1 MDLPRL
7 RDEYERHRARARAL
21 AGRPGDIAQRVM
33 IHHQIYR
40 DSGANHVFP
49 LVALHGALWGCGFFE
64 STGKL
69 GELVSY
75 RYFYDEAQ
83 RLDRHAMLDRF
94 AEGFK
99 AINRE
104 VFIDTYANFYFT
116 REHGEAPRADE
127 LVHPELLA
135 LLNAAHRARR
145 SGAQLDPAT
154 RRALFSSA
162 LRFEQERTVAPGIAA
177 EIARFDCPILRALC
191 LKPVVRF
198 AYFPA
203 WRAFYFSDFSDKD
216 ERVRRA
222 MKSYQIAEE
231 QGLDR
236 VEASIEQYRV
246 LPDAY
251 FADPD
256 RVRSELYRSLAVD
269 AT

>member
-1 MDLPRL
+1 
-7 RDEYERHRARARAL
+7 
-21 AGRPGDIAQRVM
+21 M

-40 DSGANHVFP
+40 DSGGNHVFP
-49 LVALHGALWGCGFFE
+49 LIALHGALWGCGFFE

-83 RLDRHAMLDRF
+83 RRDRHAMLDRF

-104 VFIDTYANFYFT
+104 VFVDTYANFYFT
-116 REHGEAPRADE
+116 RDHGEEPGAQQ

-145 SGAQLDPAT
+145 QHSTLERAE

-162 LRFEQERTVAPGIAA
+162 LRFEQERTVAPAIAA

-198 AYFPA
+198 AYFRS
-203 WRAFYFSDFSDKD
+203 WRAFYFQRFFRQGRARPTRHEVLSD
-216 ERVRRA
+216 R
-222 MKSYQIAEE
+222 
-231 QGLDR
+231 
-236 VEASIEQYRV
+236 
-246 LPDAY
+246 
-251 FADPD
+251 
-256 RVRSELYRSLAVD
+256 
-269 AT
+269 